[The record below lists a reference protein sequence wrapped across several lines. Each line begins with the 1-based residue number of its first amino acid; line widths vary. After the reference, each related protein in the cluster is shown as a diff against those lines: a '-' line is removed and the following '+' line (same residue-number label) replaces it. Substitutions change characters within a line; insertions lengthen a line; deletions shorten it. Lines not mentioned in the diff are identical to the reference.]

1 MVVFNV
7 GKCSKILGDK
17 KSIVMKMHLTSNSL
31 KNKHNYMAYHQAR
44 EVFAAGFAV
53 AGHIYVMGNPSDI
66 LTKPVSS
73 SEFYKH
79 TDPVFLG
86 II

>member
-1 MVVFNV
+1 
-7 GKCSKILGDK
+7 
-17 KSIVMKMHLTSNSL
+17 
-31 KNKHNYMAYHQAR
+31 MAYHQAR

-79 TDPVFLG
+79 TGPVLLG